1 VSAADRLLKGIGVS
15 PGIAMGPTVTVRW
28 ALPEVPH
35 RVVPRAQ
42 VEKEVRRLRAAL
54 KDVRGQISEL
64 RARAEARAGVD
75 EARIFDAQ
83 LLILEDKDFIG
94 GIAELIRENHLT
106 AEKAFEFKTLEV
118 RDLWTALGNPLLKER
133 LADLTGVA
141 IRVIQHLM
149 HKQGASDVWE
159 SLSEPS
165 ILVARELSPGL
176 TVQLDRDHVV
186 GLISEEG
193 TRTSHAAILAH
204 SIGIPAIFGLRGAV
218 ARIPAG
224 TKAILD
230 GTQGT
235 VLLNPTPEE
244 IEEAERRDTS
254 RRELSAHLEETVT
267 QPSVTVD
274 GVHIALRGN
283 VDLPEEVAPAKA
295 HGAEGVGLL
304 RTEFLITG
312 HSELPDEETQ
322 TNYFRHVGEA
332 FPGQPVVIRTY
343 DLGGDKFP
351 APFRNPPEANPSLGW
366 RAIRVCLDEPEIFR
380 TQIRA
385 VLRAAV
391 TANLHLM
398 IPLVTR
404 LDEVERT
411 REMMHEEAER
421 LEKQG
426 IPAAKTVP
434 LGVMVETPAAAVL
447 ADRLVEVSDFLSVGT
462 NDLTQYTLVVDRGNA
477 RLADR
482 FTPHDP
488 SVLRLLKL
496 VAEAA
501 RSAGKPASVCGE
513 MASEPLSA
521 FLLLGLGYDTLSVA
535 PPALPII
542 KWLIRQVT
550 TAQTRAAADAA
561 LAARS
566 AELALD
572 ILRFALAEV
581 VDLDFLDPDARLPA
595 GRRSGSLKL

>member
-1 VSAADRLLKGIGVS
+1 MSDRVLKGIAVS

-35 RVVPRAQ
+35 RVVARTQ

-54 KDVRGQISEL
+54 KDVRGQLSEL
-64 RARAEARAGVD
+64 RARAEDRAGVD

-83 LLILEDKDFIG
+83 LLMLEDRDFIG
-94 GIAELIRENHLT
+94 GVAELIRENHLT

-118 RDLWTALGNPLLKER
+118 RDLWTAAGNPLLRER

-149 HKQGASDVWE
+149 HKRGESDVWE

-176 TVQLDRDHVV
+176 TVQLDRDQII

-218 ARIPAG
+218 ARIPSG
-224 TKAILD
+224 SKVILD
-230 GTQGT
+230 GTTGT
-235 VLLNPTPEE
+235 VLLNPTPAE
-244 IEEAERRDTS
+244 IEEAERTDTR
-254 RRELSAHLEETVT
+254 RRELSTRLEEAVQ
-267 QPSVTVD
+267 QPSVTLD

-283 VDLPEEVAPAKA
+283 VDLPDEVEAAQA

-304 RTEFLITG
+304 RTEFLLTG
-312 HSELPDEETQ
+312 HSELPSEEEQ
-322 TNYFRHVGEA
+322 TTYFRRVGEA
-332 FPGQPVVIRTY
+332 FAGHPVVIRTY

-351 APFRNPPEANPSLGW
+351 APFRTSAEANPALGW
-366 RAIRVCLDEPEIFR
+366 RAIRVCLDEPEMFR

-391 TANLHLM
+391 TADLHLM

-411 REMMHEEAER
+411 RELMYEEAAR
-421 LEKQG
+421 LEQQG
-426 IPAAKTVP
+426 IAAAKSVP

-447 ADRLVEVSDFLSVGT
+447 ADRLVEISDFLSVGT

-496 VAEAA
+496 VAEASRA
-501 RSAGKPASVCGE
+501 ANKPASVCGE

-521 FLLLGLGYDTLSVA
+521 FLLLGLGYNTLSVA
-535 PPALPII
+535 PPALPIV
-542 KWLIRQVT
+542 KWLIRQVST
-550 TAQTRAAADAA
+550 TQARTAAEAA

-572 ILRFALAEV
+572 ILRFALAEA
-581 VDLDFLDPDARLPA
+581 VDLTLLDPDARLPA